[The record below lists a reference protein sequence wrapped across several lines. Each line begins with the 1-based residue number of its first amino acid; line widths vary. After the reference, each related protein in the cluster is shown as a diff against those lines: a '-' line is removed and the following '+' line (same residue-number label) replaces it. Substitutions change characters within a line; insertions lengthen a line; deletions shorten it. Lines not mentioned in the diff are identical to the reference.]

1 MNIKRIAEQYRR
13 QVTLTGRRAEVYVQ
27 DVLFEGYDCYGDIDD
42 ACRYLRQWY
51 LKLEKALGGGRDL
64 KSLRLSWETIKRM
77 KRVFRGNKH
86 RELSGSD
93 IKRLQNLSGTASR
106 QFGRFHNK
114 LPKLIEK
121 SLRRSVR
128 ESGIF

>member
-1 MNIKRIAEQYRR
+1 MNIKRMADKYRQ
-13 QVTLTGRRAEVYVQ
+13 QVTNTGIRAKAHVEG
-27 DVLFEGYDCYGDIDD
+27 VLLEDYGCYGDITD
-42 ACRYLRQWY
+42 ACRYLGQWY
-51 LKLEKALGGGRDL
+51 LKLKKSLGGEKDL

-77 KRVFRGNKH
+77 KRVFRADKLRG
-86 RELSGSD
+86 LTD
-93 IKRLQNLSGTASR
+93 ADMKRLKNLSDTALR
-106 QFGRFHNK
+106 QFDRFHKN